1 MQLILLTLFPDYFS
15 SVFSTSII
23 KRAIEAEKL
32 SISVVN
38 IRDFAQDKHHVT
50 DDRPYGGGPGM
61 VMKIEP
67 IDLALQYCR
76 TKLVPEGVTP
86 FIVLTSAKG
95 AAFTQQTAVE
105 WSAKASIIMI
115 CGHYEGVDE
124 RVAQQLV
131 DAEVRV
137 GDFVLTGGEPA
148 VAVMADAVCRL
159 LPGVLGNELSTKGE
173 SHESPGQLGFPQYTR
188 PEVYREWPVPSQLL
202 SGNHADIQAWRE
214 AQRATE

>member
-23 KRAIEAEKL
+23 KRAIDAEKL

-95 AAFTQQTAVE
+95 VAFTQKTAVE

-188 PEVYREWPVPSQLL
+188 PEVYREWPVPSPLL